1 MKPGIILVRTQLTA
15 DPSEFSQA
23 QFNAWYDTQHIP
35 DLLATSG
42 IRAAAR
48 YYYSPPAP
56 AGLTTEKAAASADGD
71 STTMKKSTMPY
82 LAVYWLP
89 DVRWLHEE
97 GCGFWSVPL
106 TVQVTASPNDAAK
119 AAAGQ
124 GERDDERQ
132 EKSIFELA
140 QVEMEVW
147 EEVKSAKSGERE
159 GAGAEQWAGYQGQL
173 SGLVWPSFWFEL
185 GEGTLFVHASV
196 SFGGY
201 SISC

>member
-23 QFNAWYDTQHIP
+23 QFNAWYDTQHTP
-35 DLLATSG
+35 DLLARLASAPPHGTTTPPPLS
-42 IRAAAR
+42 
-48 YYYSPPAP
+48 PAP

-173 SGLVWPSFWFEL
+173 SGC
-185 GEGTLFVHASV
+185 
-196 SFGGY
+196 FGHDSGL
-201 SISC
+201 S